1 MEMDTSLLKKFFGRD
16 GIGPACCGDSGEK
29 SETPLEVVEKR
40 YAKGE
45 IPKEEFQD
53 IKKDLLE
60 GKAGPSIG
68 ESTR

>member
-1 MEMDTSLLKKFFGRD
+1 MEKCTSLLKKFFGRD
-16 GIGPACCGDSGEK
+16 GVGPACCDDSGEK
-29 SETPLEVVEKR
+29 SETPLELVEKR

-60 GKAGPSIG
+60 EKAEPSIE
-68 ESTR
+68 ESDT